1 MKEYFISL
9 WLHIVKRFYSIL
21 FMIGI
26 GKYSQKAFKRYS
38 FLCFCLPIHVGLR
51 DRFRKIYLDYKWKF
65 IKKYRKDKCDLG
77 QDLL

>member
-9 WLHIVKRFYSIL
+9 CFHSLKWFYYIL

-26 GKYSQKAFKRYS
+26 GHLIPKVYDNYAA
-38 FLCFCLPIHVGLR
+38 LCFCLPSHVGLR
-51 DRFRKIYLDYKWKF
+51 ARARKRYLGYKWKF
-65 IKKYRKDKCDLG
+65 YKKYRKDKCDLG